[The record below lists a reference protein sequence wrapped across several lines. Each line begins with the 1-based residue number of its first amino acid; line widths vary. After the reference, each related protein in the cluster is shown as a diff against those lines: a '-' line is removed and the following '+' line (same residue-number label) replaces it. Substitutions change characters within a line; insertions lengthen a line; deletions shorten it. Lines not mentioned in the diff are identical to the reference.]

1 MPSTPVKAGPL
12 MLDIEGRSL
21 SEEDKDLLR
30 HPMVG
35 GVIFFARNFQ
45 SREQIQSLSAA
56 IAAIRPELLI
66 AVDQE
71 GGRVQRF
78 REGFT
83 RLPPMQVLGDYLAS
97 YPEEGAHLLHDCGWL
112 MAAEV
117 LATGVDFSFA
127 PVLDVDRDGC
137 AVIANRSFSDDPAM
151 ATAAARHFVAGMH
164 EAGMAATGKHFPG
177 HGGVTADSHL
187 ETPFDNRTLA
197 ELTERDMVPFREL
210 ANSLD
215 AVMPGHIVFPAVD
228 EHCVGFSRHWL
239 QDILRNQLGF
249 DGVIFSDDLSMK
261 GADHA
266 GGYARKTELALT
278 AGCDMVLVC
287 NDRPGAIE
295 VLDYLQQL
303 GVEPSRRLAAMKA
316 RKHWSWDQLDVDSRR
331 SRIVR
336 QLETLC

>member
-1 MPSTPVKAGPL
+1 MKAGPL
-12 MLDIEGRSL
+12 MLDLEGLSL
-21 SEEDKDLLR
+21 SDEDKDLLR

-35 GVIFFARNFQ
+35 GVIFFARNFH
-45 SREQIQSLSAA
+45 SRQQIESLSAD

-83 RLPPMQVLGDYLAS
+83 RLPPMQALGDYFAAS
-97 YPEEGAHLLHDCGWL
+97 PEDGTRLLHDCGWL

-117 LATGVDFSFA
+117 LAAGVDFSFA

-137 AVIANRSFSDDPAM
+137 AVIANRSFSDDPVA
-151 ATAAARHFVAGMH
+151 ATAAARHFIAGMH

-177 HGGVTADSHL
+177 HGGVAADSHL
-187 ETPFDNRTLA
+187 ETPFDKRALE
-197 ELTERDMVPFREL
+197 ELTGRDLVPFREL
-210 ANSLD
+210 AATLD

-239 QDILRNQLGF
+239 QDILRTQLGF
-249 DGVIFSDDLSMK
+249 NGVIFSDDLSMK

-266 GGYARKTELALT
+266 GGYARKTELALA

-295 VLDYLQQL
+295 VLDFLSRL
-303 GVEPSRRLAAMKA
+303 KLEPSARLATMKA
-316 RKHWSWDQLDVDSRR
+316 RKGWRWPQLDNDERR
-331 SRIVR
+331 LRVIG
-336 QLETLC
+336 QLEALA

>member
-1 MPSTPVKAGPL
+1 MKAGPL
-12 MLDIEGRSL
+12 MLDLEGHSL
-21 SEEDKDLLR
+21 SEQDRELLR

-45 SREQIQSLSAA
+45 SREQIQYLSGA
-56 IAAIRPELLI
+56 IAGIRPQLLI

-83 RLPPMQVLGDYLAS
+83 RLPPMQVLGDYFVS
-97 YPEEGAHLLHDCGWL
+97 YPEEGARLLHDCGWL

-117 LATGVDFSFA
+117 LASGVDFSFA

-137 AVIANRSFSDDPAM
+137 AVIANRAFSDDPLM
-151 ATAAARHFVAGMH
+151 ATAAARHFIAGMH

-187 ETPFDNRTLA
+187 ETPFDNRTLT

-210 ANSLD
+210 ATSLD

-249 DGVIFSDDLSMK
+249 GGVIFSDDLSMK

-303 GVEPSRRLAAMKA
+303 GVEPSSRLATMKA
-316 RKHWSWDQLDVDSRR
+316 RKYWSWDQLDADSRR
-331 SRIVR
+331 SGIVR